1 MKAVKRGILCMLT
14 VLMCLPGLTGCS
26 KWTYTTY
33 VTDDYFNRI
42 GFGPLYYIWIEY
54 DDYENPDAPK
64 EITIEQDGK
73 NYTAAYKY
81 TYRMYNYSYSYDMYE
96 SEELVVYKD
105 SETGFIHYV
114 CFRTAKEDYLLEEI
128 DDREGTAIQI
138 ANALVS
144 QYADLSDYR
153 RTVEYKDRSK
163 TEDDITYPYGE
174 YCITYTKTVGD
185 LDTND
190 LFEITVNT
198 KGNLVKYII
207 GELGRYDKLSPRDI
221 SLDAVND
228 NITAKLQGE
237 LYELKGYKYVSHEIN
252 EQILCYTATGDLA
265 VRTDMHVL
273 YRNDEMSEERF
284 HTGVTTVITDGD
296 PVGYEESR
304 SGYKHETT

>member
-14 VLMCLPGLTGCS
+14 VLMCLTGLTGCS

-73 NYTAAYKY
+73 NYTAAYKH
-81 TYRMYNYSYSYDMYE
+81 THRMYNYSYSYDLYE
-96 SEELVVYKD
+96 SEELVVYKA
-105 SETGFIHYV
+105 SETGFTHYV
-114 CFRTAKEDYLLEEI
+114 YFRTTKGDYLLPEI
-128 DDREGTAIQI
+128 DDPEGTAIQI
-138 ANALVS
+138 ADAFVA

-153 RTVEYKDRSK
+153 RTVKYEDGSK

-190 LFEITVNT
+190 LFEIIVNS
-198 KGNLVKYII
+198 KGNLVNYLI
-207 GELGRYDKLSPRDI
+207 GELGRYDKLSSRDI

-228 NITAKLQGE
+228 SITAKLQGE

-284 HTGVTTVITDGD
+284 RTGVTTVITDGD